1 MQTTPGGKWV
11 LKCRQETTITL
22 HMDAPEY
29 NEEGVLVFEAAY
41 KYKQYTFSVVYGG
54 EDENNPEPTV
64 PGYHPTRLLVHKA
77 KNVMAISYCIQKC
90 SMVKDDVGTWQIDTE
105 LSS

>member
-29 NEEGVLVFEAAY
+29 NEERVLVFEAAY
-41 KYKQYTFSVVYGG
+41 KYIHNILSV
-54 EDENNPEPTV
+54 
-64 PGYHPTRLLVHKA
+64 
-77 KNVMAISYCIQKC
+77 SYPVTTQL
-90 SMVKDDVGTWQIDTE
+90 DY
-105 LSS
+105 